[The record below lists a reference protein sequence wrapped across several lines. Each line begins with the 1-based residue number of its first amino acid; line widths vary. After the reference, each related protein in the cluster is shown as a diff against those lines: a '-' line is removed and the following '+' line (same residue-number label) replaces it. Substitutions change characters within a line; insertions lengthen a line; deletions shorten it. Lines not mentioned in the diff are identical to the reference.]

1 MKVYFWCPFI
11 SNVATTSAVINSIKS
26 IKNFSNT
33 KIDCKIINVFKEW
46 DELYRTIVDY
56 KIDLLDLNIPLDI
69 KNLPK
74 GNFIKSRITYLI
86 TFIFSLLK
94 LHLLLKKNKPDFLII
109 HLITSI
115 PLSLLM
121 LFNYETKF
129 ILRIS
134 GYPKLNFWRSFLWKF
149 TAKKINKIFCPTLL
163 TKNLLIKKK
172 IFSSD
177 KLFVVKDPVIDVAII
192 NAKKKKKL
200 DKNFEWLKD
209 KKYIIS
215 VGRLTKQKNY
225 KFLIKNFNNILNFFP
240 DLCLVILGEGEER
253 DTLEKIIKKNDL
265 KEKVFLVGKKNNI
278 YPFLSNALFFILT
291 SEWEDPGFVILES
304 MFVRKIV
311 LSSDCKN
318 GPIEIIKN
326 RDNGFLYKNNDTE
339 DFNKSFYDIMKVV
352 NSDVKKKNTI
362 LVSALKKTKSYSL
375 MGHYK
380 DISPHLK

>member
-291 SEWEDPGFVILES
+291 SKWEDPGFVILES